1 MGAPMNKWALCL
13 CGMAFGAVLFLES
26 CAAERQGV
34 VCDELEYRLN
44 TMTYSPDQ
52 RAFAEE
58 ELRVCREDEAKK
70 KGEAAARRQ
79 SIYDRF
85 AGKDSSQTKMK
96 VAEDG
101 SIVPDGEPEDVSVSK
116 ALKDSSGEQTTSIYD
131 RYGAMKPAEEKPA
144 EEKSAADTTK
154 PADAPTTPASA
165 IPAAPAADAPADTS
179 VADVGSFQ

>member
-1 MGAPMNKWALCL
+1 MNKWALCL

-34 VCDELEYRLN
+34 VCDEIEYRLN

-101 SIVPDGEPEDVSVSK
+101 SIVPAGEPEDVSVSK

-131 RYGAMKPAEEKPA
+131 RYGAMAPAEKTAEEKPA
-144 EEKSAADTTK
+144 ADTAK
-154 PADAPTTPASA
+154 PAAATS
-165 IPAAPAADAPADTS
+165 AAPAAPNATAVAPAVEETPADTS
-179 VADVGSFQ
+179 AADVGSFQ

>member
-1 MGAPMNKWALCL
+1 MMGVPMNKWALCL
-13 CGMAFGAVLFLES
+13 CGMAFGAVLFFES

-34 VCDELEYRLN
+34 GCDEIEYRLN

-85 AGKDSSQTKMK
+85 AKKDSSQTKMK

-101 SIVPDGEPEDVSVSK
+101 SIVPSGEPEDVSVSK

-131 RYGAMKPAEEKPA
+131 RYGAMKPAEKSAEEKPA
-144 EEKSAADTTK
+144 EGT
-154 PADAPTTPASA
+154 PADSMAAT
-165 IPAAPAADAPADTS
+165 PAAPATAPAAEEAPVDTS
-179 VADVGSFQ
+179 AADIGSFQ

>member
-1 MGAPMNKWALCL
+1 
-13 CGMAFGAVLFLES
+13 MAFGAVLFLES

-34 VCDELEYRLN
+34 VCDEIEYRLN

-85 AGKDSSQTKMK
+85 VSKDSSKAKMK

-101 SIVPDGEPEDVSVSK
+101 SIVPSGEPEDVSVSK

-131 RYGAMKPAEEKPA
+131 RYGAMTPA
-144 EEKSAADTTK
+144 EEKSEEEKSTE
-154 PADAPTTPASA
+154 TPV
-165 IPAAPAADAPADTS
+165 DTS
-179 VADVGSFQ
+179 AADVGSFQ

>member
-1 MGAPMNKWALCL
+1 MMGVPMNKWALCL
-13 CGMAFGAVLFLES
+13 CGMAFGAMLFLES

-34 VCDELEYRLN
+34 VCDEIEYRLN

-85 AGKDSSQTKMK
+85 AKKDSSQTKMK

-131 RYGAMKPAEEKPA
+131 RYGAMKPAEKPA
-144 EEKSAADTTK
+144 EEKPAEGT
-154 PADAPTTPASA
+154 PADSTAAT
-165 IPAAPAADAPADTS
+165 PAAPATAPAAEEAPVDTS
-179 VADVGSFQ
+179 AADVGSFQ